1 MVVQDPCF
9 ENWTGE
15 GLYQYISRSQRR
27 ALWAMHKGQ
36 QSGNLKT
43 LSQAMAIQ
51 LLELKLIER
60 SGNGKANN
68 PYITSRS
75 GNRLV
80 DYMRTRTEPPVHY
93 KIAT

>member
-15 GLYQYISRSQRR
+15 GLYQYTSRSQRR

-60 SGNGKANN
+60 SGNGSGSN
-68 PYITSRS
+68 PYITSPS

-80 DYMRTRTEPPVHY
+80 DYMKSRPDRPPNY
-93 KIAT
+93 ITK